1 MNECRFRIAP
11 SLVAVGQLV
20 SQYGVT
26 WAMCIWG
33 VGVGFSLFVPSLANV
48 SAISLPL
55 MPVWALTLCICTK
68 CGVK

>member
-1 MNECRFRIAP
+1 M
-11 SLVAVGQLV
+11 
-20 SQYGVT
+20 

-33 VGVGFSLFVPSLANV
+33 VGVGFSLFVPSLASV
-48 SAISLPL
+48 SASSLHV